1 MIIQLLLVP
10 ALVIAVVTSLRSRTS
25 LRGQARR
32 KIFACGTVV
41 AGVLAVLFPGTLQA
55 LADWTGVTRGTD
67 LLLYVL
73 ALVIIY
79 QVGSS
84 SVRFREQEARLVV
97 LARQVAL
104 ADAAL
109 RHVEA
114 QQQVRQS
121 QADARVQ
128 APAQV
133 QPQARPALP
142 RHTASQQPARQTP
155 VAAHQRVQNSATA
168 R

>member
-1 MIIQLLLVP
+1 MIIKWLLVP
-10 ALVIAVVTSLRSRTS
+10 ALLLAVLLSLRARAS

-32 KIFACGTVV
+32 KILAALTVV
-41 AGVLAVLFPGTLQA
+41 AGGIAVVYPQLLQE
-55 LADWTGVTRGTD
+55 LADLVGVTRGTD
-67 LLLYVL
+67 LMLYGL

-79 QVGSS
+79 LVGSTS
-84 SVRFREQEARLVV
+84 ARFREQEARLVL

-114 QQQVRQS
+114 QQ
-121 QADARVQ
+121 AR
-128 APAQV
+128 
-133 QPQARPALP
+133 
-142 RHTASQQPARQTP
+142 SQQAADQAP
-155 VAAHQRVQNSATA
+155 VAAHQRVQESATA

>member
-1 MIIQLLLVP
+1 LIIQLLLVP
-10 ALVIAVVTSLRSRTS
+10 ALVFAVVASLRSRTS

-32 KIFACGTVV
+32 KILAGVTVV
-41 AGVLAVLFPGTLQA
+41 AGVLAVMFPNTLQA

-67 LLLYVL
+67 LLLYGL

-79 QVGSS
+79 LVGST
-84 SVRFREQEARLVV
+84 SVRFREQEARQVL

-114 QQQVRQS
+114 
-121 QADARVQ
+121 VQ
-128 APAQV
+128 A
-133 QPQARPALP
+133 R
-142 RHTASQQPARQTP
+142 SDQPADQAP
-155 VAAHQRVQNSATA
+155 VAAHHRVQQPAPT

>member
-1 MIIQLLLVP
+1 VIIQLLLVP
-10 ALVIAVVTSLRSRTS
+10 ALVFAVVSSLRSRTS

-32 KIFACGTVV
+32 KIFAAVTVA
-41 AGVLAVLFPGTLQA
+41 AGVLAVLFPDTLQA

-67 LLLYVL
+67 LLLYAL

-79 QVGSS
+79 LVGSTS
-84 SVRFREQEARLVV
+84 ARFREQEARLVL

-114 QQQVRQS
+114 QQ
-121 QADARVQ
+121 AR
-128 APAQV
+128 
-133 QPQARPALP
+133 
-142 RHTASQQPARQTP
+142 SQQAADQAP
-155 VAAHQRVQNSATA
+155 VAAHQRVQESASS

>member
-10 ALVIAVVTSLRSRTS
+10 ALVFAVVASLRSRTS

-32 KIFACGTVV
+32 KILAGVTVV
-41 AGVLAVLFPGTLQA
+41 AGVLAVMFPNTLQA

-67 LLLYVL
+67 LLLYGL

-79 QVGSS
+79 LVGST
-84 SVRFREQEARLVV
+84 SVRFREQEARQVL

-114 QQQVRQS
+114 
-121 QADARVQ
+121 A
-128 APAQV
+128 
-133 QPQARPALP
+133 QAR
-142 RHTASQQPARQTP
+142 SDQPADQAP
-155 VAAHQRVQNSATA
+155 VAAHHRVQQPAPT

>member
-10 ALVIAVVTSLRSRTS
+10 ALVLAVVTSLRSRTS

-32 KIFACGTVV
+32 KIVAILTVV
-41 AGVLAVLFPGTLQA
+41 AGVLAVMFPNSLQA

-67 LLLYVL
+67 LLLYAF

-79 QVGSS
+79 LVGST
-84 SVRFREQEARLVV
+84 SVRFREQEARLVL

-114 QQQVRQS
+114 
-121 QADARVQ
+121 VQ
-128 APAQV
+128 A
-133 QPQARPALP
+133 R
-142 RHTASQQPARQTP
+142 SQQPADQGP
-155 VAAHQRVQNSATA
+155 VAVHHRVEESAA
-168 R
+168 RR

>member
-10 ALVIAVVTSLRSRTS
+10 ALVFAVVSSLRSRTS

-32 KIFACGTVV
+32 KILAVLTVV
-41 AGVLAVLFPGTLQA
+41 AGVLAVLFPDSLQA

-67 LLLYVL
+67 LLLYAL

-79 QVGSS
+79 LVGSTS
-84 SVRFREQEARLVV
+84 ARFREQEARLVL

-114 QQQVRQS
+114 QRVRS
-121 QADARVQ
+121 EQAADQ
-128 APAQV
+128 A
-133 QPQARPALP
+133 
-142 RHTASQQPARQTP
+142 P
-155 VAAHQRVQNSATA
+155 VAAHDRVQESAAA